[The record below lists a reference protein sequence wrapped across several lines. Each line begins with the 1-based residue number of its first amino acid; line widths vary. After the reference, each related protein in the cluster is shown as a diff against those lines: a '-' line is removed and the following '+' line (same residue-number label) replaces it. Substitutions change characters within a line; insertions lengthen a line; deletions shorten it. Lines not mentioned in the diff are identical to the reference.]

1 MLEGSIL
8 QKLTTAHDP
17 KQTELRPLSL
27 GVYYKNTLIALCHA
41 LEDFILD
48 CKSQPLVV
56 TAFQRGKWYIQEADR
71 YAEIADKAQQVV
83 IMASPDAGFAEHP
96 TGARPNVDLISLIPN
111 DPVAAEWHLIIFGP
125 TYAAMVLCQ
134 ELSDS
139 DYGPSGPPTEDLQR
153 KFYGFWTFEANLVQE
168 VVELAIA
175 HLGQYNPSLQSQLTK
190 QMQSILAIR
199 ETMPQEPLGEVVSK
213 VVNYLEQ
220 QHEDLGVKPGDACLD
235 DNLLSNELQAFLRMA
250 QTIDL
255 LAPENPRAP
264 SEVSALA
271 EMIGQLLDLPGW
283 QLKRL
288 RLAGL
293 LHRLGP
299 MQGTGSLFGP
309 TKPMS
314 TEYPSCPLTCSLEP
328 GAQALRTM
336 PRLRAVAQI
345 MTHQT
350 ECWNGTGSPAGL
362 AADDIPLES
371 RILGLATY
379 FQGLAGCLEEPK
391 EPGQQEAWVKSLQK
405 GLSAC
410 QQESGDR
417 WDPKLVELLTLLVSG
432 MCQGMSLAIQS
443 PKFTNGLW
451 LLDALPT
458 EGDPLPKLFSE
469 LVEVGHG
476 N

>member
-8 QKLTTAHDP
+8 QKLATAHDP
-17 KQTELRPLSL
+17 KQTSLRPLSL
-27 GVYYKNTLIALCHA
+27 GVYYKNTLVALCHA
-41 LEDFILD
+41 LEDCILD

-56 TAFQRGKWYIQEADR
+56 TAFQRGKWYIQEAER
-71 YAEIADKAQQVV
+71 YTEIADKAQQVV
-83 IMASPDAGFAEHP
+83 IMASPDAGFAGHP
-96 TGARPNVDLISLIPN
+96 TGARPNVDLISLNPD
-111 DPVAAEWHLIIFGP
+111 DPVAKEWHLIILGP

-134 ELSDS
+134 ELSDA

-153 KFYGFWTFEANLVQE
+153 KFYGFWTFEADLVQE

-175 HLGQYNPSLQSQLTK
+175 HLGQYNPSLQSKLTDR
-190 QMQSILAIR
+190 MQAILTLR
-199 ETMPQEPLGEVVSK
+199 ETMPQEPLEKVVSK

-220 QHEDLGVKPGDACLD
+220 QHEDCGVKPGDAHLD

-250 QTIDL
+250 QMIDL
-255 LAPENPRAP
+255 MAPENPRAP

-271 EMIGQLLDLPGW
+271 EMMGQLLDLPGW

-299 MQGTGSLFGP
+299 MQGAGSILGP
-309 TKPMS
+309 SKPIS
-314 TEYPSCPLTCSLEP
+314 TEYPACPLTCSLEP
-328 GAQALRTM
+328 GAQALRMM

-350 ECWNGTGSPAGL
+350 EYWNGTGGPAGL
-362 AADDIPLES
+362 AADDILLES
-371 RILGLATY
+371 RILGLASH
-379 FQGLAGCLEEPK
+379 FQGLAGCLEAPQDPER
-391 EPGQQEAWVKSLQK
+391 QEAWLMSLQK
-405 GLSAC
+405 ALSAC

-432 MCQGMSLAIQS
+432 MCQGMSLAIQA

-458 EGDPLPKLFSE
+458 EGDPLPKLLSE
-469 LVEVGHG
+469 LVEVSHG

>member
-1 MLEGSIL
+1 
-8 QKLTTAHDP
+8 
-17 KQTELRPLSL
+17 
-27 GVYYKNTLIALCHA
+27 
-41 LEDFILD
+41 
-48 CKSQPLVV
+48 
-56 TAFQRGKWYIQEADR
+56 
-71 YAEIADKAQQVV
+71 
-83 IMASPDAGFAEHP
+83 
-96 TGARPNVDLISLIPN
+96 
-111 DPVAAEWHLIIFGP
+111 
-125 TYAAMVLCQ
+125 
-134 ELSDS
+134 
-139 DYGPSGPPTEDLQR
+139 LQR
-153 KFYGFWTFEANLVQE
+153 KFYGFWTFEADLVQE

-175 HLGQYNPSLQSQLTK
+175 HLGQYNPSLQSKLID
-190 QMQSILAIR
+190 QMQDILTLRKA
-199 ETMPQEPLGEVVSK
+199 MPQEPLEEVVAK

-220 QHEDLGVKPGDACLD
+220 QHRDRGVKPGGAHLD

-250 QTIDL
+250 QMIDL
-255 LAPENPRAP
+255 MAPENPRAP

-299 MQGTGSLFGP
+299 MQGTGNILGP
-309 TKPMS
+309 SKPIP
-314 TEYPSCPLTCSLEP
+314 TEYPACPFTCSLEP

-350 ECWNGTGSPAGL
+350 EWWNGTGGPAGL

-379 FQGLAGCLEEPK
+379 FQGLAGSLETPQDPER
-391 EPGQQEAWVKSLQK
+391 QEAWITSLQK
-405 GLSAC
+405 ALSAC

-432 MCQGMSLAIQS
+432 LCQGMSLAIQA